1 MANRIVWT
9 EDRLNEASRLWGQ
22 GVPASKIAE
31 IVGVTKGSMS
41 GTASMHRD
49 LFPARPWAKEPA
61 IAVVDHPT
69 VNEPIQPSTRNRVHT
84 LGIRSVERQHWS
96 GEVHSLPR
104 VSILNGKEA

>member
-9 EDRLNEASRLWGQ
+9 EERLNSASKLWEQ

-49 LFPARPWAKEPA
+49 LFPVRPWAKSHVVCVKEAEAVDIP
-61 IAVVDHPT
+61 IARP
-69 VNEPIQPSTRNRVHT
+69 ERKRVHS
-84 LGIRSVERQHWS
+84 LGIRSVPRQHVS

-104 VSILNGKEA
+104 ISILNGKEA